1 MNDLDKLKSEP
12 SHLITYFHSINTSV
26 RFDLSRKLL
35 MISRKVFVRVELNIF
50 MKIRPSYDKLIK
62 TLQQEIQ
69 WKK

>member
-1 MNDLDKLKSEP
+1 MNDLDKLESSP
-12 SHLITYFHSINTSV
+12 SHLITYFHSINPSV